1 MQRSPLTRGPELTP
15 AAAGATAGACATV
28 ASAPAWSTRSH
39 LDILAIA
46 VPLHS
51 SSSRQACIAFGVT
64 IAAAASFP
72 PDSLSTLCKRNNHF
86 IELYSFRGTFN
97 NVNVLRCLSILR
109 TMAAMADRAGNL
121 LIRS

>member
-46 VPLHS
+46 VPLYS

-64 IAAAASFP
+64 IAAAAAAAASFP
-72 PDSLSTLCKRNNHF
+72 PDSLSTLCKRNNKF
-86 IELYSFRGTFN
+86 VELYCFRGTFV
-97 NVNVLRCLSILR
+97 NVNVVRCLSC
-109 TMAAMADRAGNL
+109 
-121 LIRS
+121 